1 MPADPNSYDN
11 DVMAWANEQA
21 RLLRAGCLDALDIE
35 HIADEIEDVGK
46 SEQRELAS
54 RMAVLAGPSAQVAAA
69 TDTARRQLGNHRPES
84 AQQPRA
90 DASLRPTAR
99 VAVPQE
105 RDRFTGDL
113 FDELERNQVN
123 CPRNSQHYCANKS

>member
-1 MPADPNSYDN
+1 MRADPNSYDN

-69 TDTARRQLGNHRPES
+69 TATARRQLGNHRPDS
-84 AQQPRA
+84 AQSDYVTPEA
-90 DASLRPTAR
+90 G
-99 VAVPQE
+99 PQSE
-105 RDRFTGDL
+105 GETKRCRMVGRRL
-113 FDELERNQVN
+113 G
-123 CPRNSQHYCANKS
+123 